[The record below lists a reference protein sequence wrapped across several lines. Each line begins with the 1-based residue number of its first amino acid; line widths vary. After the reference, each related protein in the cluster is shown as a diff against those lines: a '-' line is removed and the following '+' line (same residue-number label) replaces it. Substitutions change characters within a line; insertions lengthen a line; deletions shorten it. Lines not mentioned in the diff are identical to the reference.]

1 MQIYLTACIFFIT
14 NAIVNIIAVTI
25 GMISKYESKNIIPT
39 IMDEDNEPICKMTAI
54 FLKDCNPY
62 NTLHK
67 NIKPLSGC
75 PYLFEHQLSDWNEE

>member
-1 MQIYLTACIFFIT
+1 M
-14 NAIVNIIAVTI
+14 NIEIC
-25 GMISKYESKNIIPT
+25 KKCEKLKNVDGFTFVADLQGGYFIPT
-39 IMDEDNEPICKMTAI
+39 IMYEDNEPICKMTAI